1 MDKLKNKIIAVLFGV
16 IVILIMFRGCG
27 DGSDPCPE
35 VGTLVERDFVPY
47 EVEVEVP
54 VHDTIIRTNWVNRY
68 NTLYE
73 AVDSSNIINRYL
85 DGISIDS
92 LILRFGEERLLAM
105 LDDYNSKAVYSD
117 TISKEGDFLAIIND
131 TIYQNRITG
140 RQFFMQNLRED
151 RVITIDNSRRRLLV
165 GGSLMMSKN
174 NYFDISPSIGFMNKR
189 GTLIGYSYGVINK
202 THQVEIKATI
212 KIK

>member
-1 MDKLKNKIIAVLFGV
+1 
-16 IVILIMFRGCG
+16 
-27 DGSDPCPE
+27 
-35 VGTLVERDFVPY
+35 
-47 EVEVEVP
+47 
-54 VHDTIIRTNWVNRY
+54 
-68 NTLYE
+68 
-73 AVDSSNIINRYL
+73 
-85 DGISIDS
+85 
-92 LILRFGEERLLAM
+92 M